1 MKYTELFESRFTVKP
16 EWVDYN
22 GHMNMGFYLVAL
34 DYMAT
39 DSFFNALDIGVDYVK
54 RENKSLFTLA
64 ANLDYVQEV
73 FEGDPIRVT
82 TQVLDYDAKRLH
94 YIHCM
99 YHGEEGF
106 LSATN
111 ECLSIH
117 VDMET
122 RKSAPFSSELQET
135 FGTMREAHTKLGM
148 PDQAFRKLGI
158 RRPPSGQ

>member
-1 MKYTELFESRFTVKP
+1 MGRRFMRYTELFESRFTVKK

-34 DYMAT
+34 DHMAT
-39 DSFFNALDIGVDYVK
+39 DAFFNALDIGVDYVE
-54 RENKSLFTLA
+54 REAKSLFTLA
-64 ANLDYVQEV
+64 TNLDYVQEV

-111 ECLSIH
+111 ECLSMH
-117 VDMET
+117 VDMTT
-122 RKSAPFSSELQET
+122 RKSAPFSDALQARFKE
-135 FGTMREAHTKLGM
+135 MLDAHTKLGV
-148 PDQAFRKLGI
+148 PEQAFRKLGI
-158 RRPPSGQ
+158 RR

>member
-1 MKYTELFESRFTVKP
+1 MQHTELFESRFTVKP

-22 GHMNMGFYLVAL
+22 SHMNMGFYLVAL
-34 DYMAT
+34 DFMAT
-39 DSFFNALDIGVDYVK
+39 DAFFNALGIGVAYVK
-54 RENKSLFTLA
+54 AEDKSLFTLA
-64 ANLDYVQEV
+64 TNLDYVQEV
-73 FEGDPIRVT
+73 FDGDPIRVT

-99 YHGEEGF
+99 YHAEKGF

-117 VDMET
+117 VDMQT
-122 RKSAPFSSELQET
+122 RKSAPFSDGLQRT
-135 FGTMREAHTKLGM
+135 FAEMLEAHSKLGV

-158 RRPPSGQ
+158 RRS